1 MQTQF
6 VRVKL
11 GIFLTWSPSFFEN
24 HLPPHPTPRRGQK
37 SIVPGAQET
46 TRPVD
51 NLPRLPTS
59 PGVPNSQGLSLSLLA
74 CPTSGSPSLSGG
86 PYPCPRGHRRLPR
99 ALTHPAKGQ
108 SMGQSAAAA
117 SSHRADPHSLPSWPS
132 GLPPLSFL

>member
-6 VRVKL
+6 VRVKP

-46 TRPVD
+46 TRPAD

-59 PGVPNSQGLSLSLLA
+59 PGVPNSQGLSLSLYSRAPLPVVPPSQGVPIPVPGGTGA
-74 CPTSGSPSLSGG
+74 CHGHSPTQLRGG
-86 PYPCPRGHRRLPR
+86 AWVNLLRQPHPTELTRIPCPAG
-99 ALTHPAKGQ
+99 PA
-108 SMGQSAAAA
+108 AC
-117 SSHRADPHSLPSWPS
+117 L
-132 GLPPLSFL
+132 L